1 MPQISERV
9 EDRAQDI
16 SFTTLMVK
24 IFAQGEVL
32 HLFQADVL

>member
-1 MPQISERV
+1 MPQINDRI

-16 SFTTLMVK
+16 HFTTSMVK

-32 HLFQADVL
+32 YPFQADIL